1 MVFPP
6 LPDIPI
12 PGISPVAL
20 FPAAPSLFFANDS
33 ALQGA
38 VDAARKE
45 VEGQTGVPFTTR
57 VAIIDLGAKSAS
69 GTLKW
74 GGHQAEM
81 VDYIASMAKVCAL
94 FGAFAL
100 RDMVFRFAMRFQALM
115 SLMPAMLV
123 VEGIKKPT
131 VFDGLHNF
139 VDPSILYG
147 ADKRLSAL
155 KEQFLKPGYA
165 AAFTAPRFGQ
175 SYTPAFTPGYRQ
187 ALHQMIV
194 PSSNGHAAISIHG
207 IGYAYLNGALQA
219 VRLWEKD
226 KGLWL
231 AGDFMRQ
238 WPYATVG
245 SDNDAAVA
253 QAGTALNMAKLMAL
267 IVCDGV
273 IDGAACK
280 QMREILA
287 AAVTGPDQSWLTR
300 SESVPNDRL
309 RIPLDRIKA
318 TKLGLGPLK
327 KGGNVSSEVFH
338 FEGLNKAGR
347 NYAVCYQ
354 NFGTQ
359 QYGFDAVCFVIRR
372 ALEAY
377 E

>member
-1 MVFPP
+1 MGFPTF
-6 LPDIPI
+6 PDIPI
-12 PGISPVAL
+12 PGVSPVML
-20 FPAAPSLFFANDS
+20 FPSAPSLFFANDS
-33 ALQGA
+33 KLQGA
-38 VDAARKE
+38 VDNARKE
-45 VEGQTGVPFTTR
+45 VEDQTNVPFTTR
-57 VAIIDLGAKSAS
+57 IAIIDLGAKSAS

-74 GGHQAEM
+74 GGHQAEV
-81 VDYIASMAKVCAL
+81 VDYIASMAKVSAL

-100 RDMVFRFAMRFQALM
+100 RDMVFRFAMRFQAMM

-123 VEGIKKPT
+123 VQGIKKPT
-131 VFDGLHNF
+131 VFDGLQNF
-139 VDPSILYG
+139 VDPAILGG

-155 KEQFLKPGYA
+155 KEPYLKPGYA
-165 AAFTAPRFGQ
+165 SAFTTPRFGQ
-175 SYTPAFTPGYRQ
+175 AYTPAFSASYRQ
-187 ALHQMIV
+187 ALHEMIV

-267 IVCDGV
+267 IVCDAV

-280 QMREILA
+280 QMREILG

-300 SESVPNDRL
+300 PKAVPQDSL

-327 KGGNVSSEVFH
+327 KGGSVRSEVFH

-354 NFGTQ
+354 NLGTQ
-359 QYGFDAVCFVIRR
+359 QYGFDAVCLLIRR
-372 ALEAY
+372 ALEMY